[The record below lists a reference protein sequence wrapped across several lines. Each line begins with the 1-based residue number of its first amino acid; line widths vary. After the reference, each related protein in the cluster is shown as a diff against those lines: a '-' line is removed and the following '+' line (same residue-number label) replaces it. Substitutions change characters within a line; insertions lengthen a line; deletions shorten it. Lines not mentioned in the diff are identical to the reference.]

1 VSEVKMSEIK
11 KNVKYFVVFTE
22 LNYVFLILQ
31 NEMF

>member
-1 VSEVKMSEIK
+1 MSEIK